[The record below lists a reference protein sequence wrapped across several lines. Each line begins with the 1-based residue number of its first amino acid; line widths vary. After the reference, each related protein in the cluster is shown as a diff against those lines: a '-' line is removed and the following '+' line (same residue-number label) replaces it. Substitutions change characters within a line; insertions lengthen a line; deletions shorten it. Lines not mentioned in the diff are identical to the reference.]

1 MSLRATAERVTDRV
15 EDRLEP
21 ARETAAER
29 IDDAGDRLRGAVRS
43 APDVAERVASD
54 VSDRSR
60 EVAGRVSERSRDAAD
75 NVERYLE
82 ERLGEETLETWAPR
96 LAFAV
101 GGLVIGFLI
110 GWAVRRNRRSRR
122 EEQDDGFAQ
131 APRTAPGSGERPF
144 QAVRNN

>member
-29 IDDAGDRLRGAVRS
+29 IDEAGDRIRGAVRS
-43 APDVAERVASD
+43 APDVADRVASD

-75 NVERYLE
+75 SVERYLE
-82 ERLGEETLETWAPR
+82 ERLGEEALETWAPR

-110 GWAVRRNRRSRR
+110 GWAVRRNRSSRR
-122 EEQDDGFAQ
+122 EQPDDGFAQ
-131 APRTAPGSGERPF
+131 APRTAPGSDERPF

>member
-21 ARETAAER
+21 VRETAAER

-43 APDVAERVASD
+43 APDVADRVSSD
-54 VSDRSR
+54 VSDL
-60 EVAGRVSERSRDAAD
+60 VSERSRDVAD
-75 NVERYLE
+75 SVERYLE
-82 ERLGEETLETWAPR
+82 ERFGEETLETWAPR

-110 GWAVRRNRRSRR
+110 GWAVRRNRRSPH
-122 EEQDDGFAQ
+122 EQEDEGFAQ
-131 APRTAPGSGERPF
+131 APRTAPGSDERPF